1 MCAIHGEQATS
12 RFTTASD
19 VYAFGVL
26 AYELFTHADIPFR
39 NCSNTSVMAIVLSIV
54 DGSEETRNWL
64 VRTDWMPEWLYRDVM
79 SCCWARQVPERP
91 SFFALLARVSERF
104 DGHRGPLSLAEHGQQ
119 AGNGA
124 YLNKSALAPFETE
137 AVATSSQTQ
146 LETPRQSHVQQQRA
160 YKPDLAQQV
169 AYRASGVDA
178 LRNQL
183 RSSLQ
188 AAGSSNSP
196 TLRPT
201 SRARLWPGHG
211 TDATTPARQSN
222 SLMMPGLPSSD
233 THGSTSEPTGSGNST
248 LEGTVDTS
256 DEAAHAAGAHRRQPD
271 QTQDRAA
278 HPCGELDDIPVSAQG
293 RNTSTRRLKNALMQ
307 HSQPAPSSSSSSDNA
322 GFDPRKA
329 FQRASRAG
337 GASRRKPNRDLQL

>member
-1 MCAIHGEQATS
+1 MI
-12 RFTTASD
+12 
-19 VYAFGVL
+19 
-26 AYELFTHADIPFR
+26 
-39 NCSNTSVMAIVLSIV
+39 AIVLSIV
-54 DGSEETRNWL
+54 DGSDETRNWL

-79 SCCWARQVPERP
+79 SCCWARQVSERP

-104 DGHRGPLSLAEHGQQ
+104 AGHRGPLSLAEHGKQ

-146 LETPRQSHVQQQRA
+146 LIETPRQIPVQQQRA
-160 YKPDLAQQV
+160 YNPDLAQQA
-169 AYRASGVDA
+169 AYRASGVRNDA

-188 AAGSSNSP
+188 AAGSSNSA

-201 SRARLWPGHG
+201 SRARLWPSHG
-211 TDATTPARQSN
+211 TDATTPARQSE
-222 SLMMPGLPSSD
+222 SLMMSGLPSSD

-271 QTQDRAA
+271 QTQGRLA
-278 HPCGELDDIPVSAQG
+278 HPSGGLKDVPASTQG
-293 RNTSTRRLKNALMQ
+293 RNTSTRRLKNALLQ

-322 GFDPRKA
+322 DFDPRKA
-329 FQRASRAG
+329 SQR
-337 GASRRKPNRDLQL
+337 ASRRKPSRDSPL